1 MIQLLSALKC
11 LQSDG
16 VEQLSNNFK
25 EFILSYG
32 NPDGKSLLQTMD
44 QLPRLM
50 LLKDTIDE
58 YNDDQLS
65 VLNFNDDAHQNLT
78 VGVCRFALRAL
89 CILLNRKFQG
99 ALPEVPERTR
109 FSTPLRLIQLLIC
122 KFKFYTLRKCAQ
134 ILDMDRSNSMSE
146 AKQMLEFAFFANG
159 HTLESE
165 YDAKLWLDERR
176 AQFVSQIVR
185 SLIQR
190 DSQITS
196 PRQQI
201 YLYFLLSSTP
211 RTLFKTFHQL
221 RRK

>member
-25 EFILSYG
+25 EFILSYA
-32 NPDGKSLLQTMD
+32 NPDSKSLLQTMD

-65 VLNFNDDAHQNLT
+65 VLNFSEDAQQPQNLT

-99 ALPEVPERTR
+99 ALPEIPERTR
-109 FSTPLRLIQLLIC
+109 YSTPLR
-122 KFKFYTLRKCAQ
+122 
-134 ILDMDRSNSMSE
+134 
-146 AKQMLEFAFFANG
+146 
-159 HTLESE
+159 
-165 YDAKLWLDERR
+165 
-176 AQFVSQIVR
+176 
-185 SLIQR
+185 
-190 DSQITS
+190 
-196 PRQQI
+196 
-201 YLYFLLSSTP
+201 
-211 RTLFKTFHQL
+211 
-221 RRK
+221 